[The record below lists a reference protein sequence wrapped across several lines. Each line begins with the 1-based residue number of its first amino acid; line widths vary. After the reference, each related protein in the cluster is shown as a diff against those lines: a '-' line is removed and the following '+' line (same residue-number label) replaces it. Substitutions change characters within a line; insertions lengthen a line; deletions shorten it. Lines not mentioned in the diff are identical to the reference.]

1 MKKEKFTKKFA
12 SASLKAWPSFEI
24 FFLGKKRPRKKIEK
38 KAWKAE
44 AGKKENN

>member
-1 MKKEKFTKKFA
+1 LKYSFWEKTA
-12 SASLKAWPSFEI
+12 Q
-24 FFLGKKRPRKKIEK
+24 KKIEK